1 MFRMKKSS
9 ADSPRKPVRTGKR
22 GLIFVLLLL
31 VVLPIGEILA
41 GVLVAPTVVFLS
53 DKSRTGRMIIR
64 NPGSEP
70 KEVEIRMGFGLPESD
85 SLGNVRVSLLDS
97 AVTDP
102 HSAMDWIKPF
112 PRKLVLP
119 PGGNQ
124 TVRFVAT
131 PPRDLPDGE
140 YWARVVV
147 KSQESQ
153 VVVPSATNEEGI
165 STNLNM
171 IMQTAISLKYR
182 KGNLYSKLELAD
194 ARATLND
201 SRVNVLVDLINRGNV
216 SYIGVLNCR
225 LTDADNNELSNQ
237 RIDLAVYYDLKRNVV
252 LPISG
257 LRPKPPYNVEIFI
270 TNEGRTDIEPKDRI
284 RGNEIKY
291 SLTVE

>member
-1 MFRMKKSS
+1 MKNSTNF
-9 ADSPRKPVRTGKR
+9 PRKPAGAGWR
-22 GLIFVLLLL
+22 GIAIVAFLLLF
-31 VVLPIGEILA
+31 PINELLA

-53 DKSRTGRMIIR
+53 DKNRTGRMIVR
-64 NPGSEP
+64 NPGNDP
-70 KEVEIRMGFGLPESD
+70 KEVEIRMGFGLPMSD
-85 SLGNVRVSLLDS
+85 SLGNVRVNLQDS

-102 HSAMDWIKPF
+102 HSAMEWIKPF
-112 PRKLVLP
+112 PRKLVLS
-119 PGGNQ
+119 PGSSQ
-124 TVRFVAT
+124 TVRFVAN
-131 PPRDLPDGE
+131 PPKNLPDGE
-140 YWARVVV
+140 YWARIVV

-153 VVVPSATNEEGI
+153 VEVPPAEGEEGI

-182 KGNLYSKLELAD
+182 KGNLFSKLELTEAK
-194 ARATLND
+194 ASLEEA
-201 SRVNVLVDLINRGNV
+201 RVNVLVDLINRGNV

-225 LTDADNNELSNQ
+225 LTDADNNELSSQ

-270 TNEGRTDIEPKDRI
+270 TNDGRTDIEPKDRI

-291 SLTVE
+291 SLVVK